1 MKPLDER
8 MMKDDTKEVI
18 KRCHH
23 LNTLINLSINKG
35 GPSQIYVPLDVTQ
48 KKIQPMKY
56 STKNSKYLNKLL
68 DLSTSRKYVRH
79 RSKLNDITRKPKG
92 KSRMWNTVQYQWPSF
107 LNKIMGERQTGLGS
121 EVGRD
126 GGEDCSI
133 Y

>member
-8 MMKDDTKEVI
+8 MMKDVTKEII
-18 KRCHH
+18 KGCHH
-23 LNTLINLSINKG
+23 LNTLINLSITKG
-35 GPSQIYVPLDVTQ
+35 GPSQIYVPLDVMQ

-68 DLSTSRKYVRH
+68 DLSTSREYVRY

-107 LNKIMGERQTGLGS
+107 LNKTMGWRQTGLGI